1 MLLYKAWLETRV
13 RFLAAAAILG
23 VLGISTALR
32 ARPTIAGWESFHG
45 GERMPYALY
54 VWLSLSHG
62 YLMFYW
68 IICAVLLGL
77 GGLVREGALGTAGF
91 TLSLPVSRSSLVVTR
106 ALVGGAEA
114 FVLALI
120 PGVIVAGLSPLV
132 GYHYPLSQALGFGIL
147 MACGGMGIY
156 ALAFLLSHVFRGEY
170 TAPGIALGLTA
181 AVYVLVKVPE
191 LSRFDLFKL
200 MTGSEYMIEGEYVLG
215 PGFPVLPLLGS
226 LALAGLLVVWSDWI
240 ARRHQF

>member
-1 MLLYKAWLETRV
+1 MLLRKAWLETRV
-13 RFLAAAAILG
+13 RFLASAAILAMLG
-23 VLGISTALR
+23 VSTALR
-32 ARPTIAGWESFHG
+32 ARPTIVGWESFHG

-77 GGLVREGALGTAGF
+77 GGLVREEALGTAGF
-91 TLSLPVSRSSLVVTR
+91 TLSLPVSRPALVVSR
-106 ALVGGAEA
+106 ALVGAAEA

-120 PGVIVAGLSPLV
+120 PGILVSVLSPLA
-132 GYHYPLSQALGFGIL
+132 GYHYPLAQAIGFGVL
-147 MACGGMGIY
+147 MACGGMGFY

-191 LSRFDLFKL
+191 LAMLDVFKL
-200 MTGSEYMIEGEYVLG
+200 MTGAAYMVEGQYVLENT
-215 PGFPVLPLLGS
+215 FPVLPLLAS
-226 LALAGLLVVWSDWI
+226 LGVASLLVLWSDRI
-240 ARRHQF
+240 ARRHEF